1 MQVLRGSEQ
10 SKTSE
15 GVVDGKWERMLKA
28 SCSDALGDSV
38 PWGALLL
45 LACHTKPYTLGCYT
59 IPYHAIHIQGCTW
72 RLLHTW
78 GGFLLCAS
86 STHPRTFSVLG
97 CIRFDVQLLSQIKLF
112 HIVYPTMSND
122 HTKLHQA
129 VTSPYHTVS
138 HKLNHA
144 IPFQMIIMMTMMAMM
159 MTMTMMMLMMM
170 TMMAE
175 QDSIGCR
182 LNVSVGAEW

>member
-1 MQVLRGSEQ
+1 M
-10 SKTSE
+10 
-15 GVVDGKWERMLKA
+15 
-28 SCSDALGDSV
+28 
-38 PWGALLL
+38 
-45 LACHTKPYTLGCYT
+45 Y
-59 IPYHAIHIQGCTW
+59 
-72 RLLHTW
+72 
-78 GGFLLCAS
+78 
-86 STHPRTFSVLG
+86 
-97 CIRFDVQLLSQIKLF
+97 
-112 HIVYPTMSND
+112 ND

-144 IPFQMIIMMTMMAMM
+144 MSFQMIIMMTMMAMM
-159 MTMTMMMLMMM
+159 TMMMMTMMAMMMMLMMM

>member
-1 MQVLRGSEQ
+1 MRGSEQ

-15 GVVDGKWERMLKA
+15 GVVDGKWERMLNA

-45 LACHTKPYTLGCYT
+45 LACHTKPYTLGCCA
-59 IPYHAIHIQGCTW
+59 IPYHTTPFHIQGCTW

-97 CIRFDVQLLSQIKLF
+97 CI
-112 HIVYPTMSND
+112 
-122 HTKLHQA
+122 
-129 VTSPYHTVS
+129 PYHTIPS
-138 HKLNHA
+138 HTIPYHNLTYPTIQNHTLTHNSVPYNTTPNKL
-144 IPFQMIIMMTMMAMM
+144 PPTRKC
-159 MTMTMMMLMMM
+159 T
-170 TMMAE
+170 
-175 QDSIGCR
+175 
-182 LNVSVGAEW
+182 